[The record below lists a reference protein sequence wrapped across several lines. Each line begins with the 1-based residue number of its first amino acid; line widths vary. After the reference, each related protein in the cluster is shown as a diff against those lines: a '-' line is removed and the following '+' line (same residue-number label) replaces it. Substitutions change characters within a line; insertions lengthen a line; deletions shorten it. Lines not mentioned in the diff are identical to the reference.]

1 VAILK
6 ALSYVFTIPSSTI
19 RSIIIF
25 LQDLRPRILSFKILI
40 YSDINKKYMLNIVD
54 LGYKI
59 AL

>member
-1 VAILK
+1 MAILK
-6 ALSYVFTIPSSTI
+6 ALSYVFTIPPSTI